1 MKYSIIIPARYA
13 SSRFPGKPMIDLA
26 GKSML
31 QRVYEQACLSQAQQV
46 YIATD
51 DQRIFSHS
59 TQFCAN
65 VLMTASKHLSGTDRL
80 QEVVT
85 QLDLPDDEIIVNV
98 QGDEPFV
105 AVDSIEQVAGL
116 LESQSDASVATL
128 YEPIKDVTE
137 FLNPNC
143 VKVVNAGNVAL
154 YFSRA
159 PIPFSRDDIVD
170 GLTYLP
176 KNLQAKRHVGMY
188 AYRVKALHQFV
199 QYAASSYEL
208 TESLEQLRF
217 LENQCKIVIAASEV
231 CSVAGI
237 DTPEDVAWALEKIE
251 SLS

>member
-13 SSRFPGKPMIDLA
+13 SSRFPGKPLIDLS

-51 DQRIFSHS
+51 DQRIFSHA
-59 TQFCAN
+59 TEFCAN
-65 VLMTASKHLSGTDRL
+65 VLMTASEHLSGTDRL
-80 QEVVT
+80 QEVVA
-85 QLDLPDDEIIVNV
+85 QLNLPNDDIIVNV

-105 AVDSIEQVAGL
+105 AVESIEQVAKL
-116 LESQSDASVATL
+116 LANHKQASVATL
-128 YEPIKDVTE
+128 YEPIVDLSE
-137 FLNPNC
+137 FINPNC
-143 VKVVNAGNVAL
+143 VKVVTAGINAL

-159 PIPFSRDDIVD
+159 PIPYSRDDFSA

-176 KNLQAKRHVGMY
+176 KHLQAKRHVGMY

-199 QYAASSYEL
+199 QYPASGYEL

-217 LENQCKIVIAASEV
+217 LENQCQVVIAASV
-231 CSVAGI
+231 VSSVAGI
-237 DTPEDVAWALEKIE
+237 DTPEDVDWAIGKLKE
-251 SLS
+251 LS